1 MTTTEQTRA
10 GTSISPLTALHMI
23 EGELQHLFLERE
35 EVIRAAL
42 VALVSSSHMVLLGAP
57 GSAKSELITSV
68 ASRFGLST
76 FTWLMT
82 RFTTPDEVFGPVSL
96 DGMKLGSY
104 ERVTT
109 HKAPEAQVIFLDEVF
124 KSSSAIMNCFLTMQ
138 QERVF
143 DNGIS
148 RKPVPLVSFFGASN
162 ELPQGED
169 TAAAWDRYLLRL
181 EVDYLAD
188 GNFEKL
194 LLAKATTGT
203 PLPPTTMTQA
213 HLFALQQQAQA
224 ITIPNSIVSSLVT
237 LRRELKEEK
246 GIIASDRRW
255 VQCLN
260 LVKGH
265 ALIEGHSGVEED
277 DLAILTYALWSLPEH
292 RQEIAKKIN
301 KLANPFNAKAA
312 ELKDEATKIW
322 NKAKEDLRPLEGRN
336 DEQSSMSQARITVE
350 AVKKINKIIKDLE
363 ITRDQAQEQGRD
375 TKRVLRALD
384 NVQVIRKQALEA
396 SGL

>member
-1 MTTTEQTRA
+1 MTTAEKA
-10 GTSISPLTALHMI
+10 TSDAQVGPLPTLHTI
-23 EGELQHLFLERE
+23 ESELQRLFLERE

-68 ASRFGLST
+68 AGRFGLST

-96 DGMKLGSY
+96 DGMKAGTY
-104 ERVTT
+104 ERVTAN
-109 HKAPEAQVIFLDEVF
+109 KAPEAQVIFLDEVF

-194 LLAKATTGT
+194 LLAKAATGM
-203 PLPPTTMTQA
+203 PLPPTTMKAA
-213 HLFALQQQAQA
+213 HLFTLQQQAQA

-265 ALIEGHSGVEED
+265 ALIEGHPGVEED

-301 KLANPFNAKAA
+301 KLANPYNAKAA

-363 ITRDQAQEQGRD
+363 ITRDQAHEQGRD
-375 TKRVLRALD
+375 TKRVVRALD